1 MASSLNHAVPA
12 SEPEQHSLRPSRL
25 RKRSVLL
32 LALVGSTLV
41 VGAVFGGVFG
51 VRAVEEKKRRR
62 VPIPVEAVTYS
73 MVTEGLMNAAVVPV
87 PLRKTDNTTT
97 ETAATSPATVTA
109 DKAPAGTGIP
119 VDEPASV
126 FSYEYWFGEG
136 GIGAVTMFD
145 PMPLV
150 LPPDA
155 VTVPSWQAAYA
166 NGNFRN
172 SKGRVVCSAT
182 TGKEVIQM
190 ASGNESPC
198 EIILLTNDRFTPY
211 AINKMINITKP
222 KIIVGR
228 PIYSPMLNSTNGV
241 ERLFDILPG
250 GRLETRNVILVRGFG
265 RNYGLNDNEINLAVG
280 TIARVQVGGQFSAV
294 R

>member
-1 MASSLNHAVPA
+1 
-12 SEPEQHSLRPSRL
+12 
-25 RKRSVLL
+25 
-32 LALVGSTLV
+32 
-41 VGAVFGGVFG
+41 
-51 VRAVEEKKRRR
+51 
-62 VPIPVEAVTYS
+62 
-73 MVTEGLMNAAVVPV
+73 MVTEGLMNSAVVPV
-87 PLRKTDNTTT
+87 PPNPDARNTDKATT

-119 VDEPASV
+119 ADEPASI
-126 FSYEYWFGEG
+126 FSFEYWFGDG
-136 GIGAVTMFD
+136 GIGAVNMFD

-150 LPPDA
+150 LPPNA

-172 SKGRVVCSAT
+172 TAGRVVCSAT
-182 TGKEVIQM
+182 TGQEVIQM

-198 EIILLTNDRFTPY
+198 EIILLANDRFTPY

-228 PIYSPMLNSTNGV
+228 PIYSPMLNSTNRI

-265 RNYGLNDNEINLAVG
+265 RNYGLNGDAVNLAVG